1 MANSAVNLELDPAS
15 LAQFKR
21 ALELYRKA
29 TKKDEAAIINRAG
42 HNVIL
47 RAIQF
52 TPKAKISRKPF
63 NESWNPEA
71 ERGKRGNRKAIRYWR
86 GAWKRQGKRGT
97 PTREDLK
104 RMWSNTR
111 ERIGYLKAGWF
122 NAAHDFARAA
132 GRTPPKS
139 RPFSRGDANKGFARP
154 ARPTFKVEAVAENFA
169 DAADRFGKAP
179 LERAMRYV
187 AIDMINYAQ
196 RKLGL
201 TAKKYSAKD
210 IRALSK

>member
-1 MANSAVNLELDPAS
+1 MAKGAVDLELDPAS

-21 ALELYRKA
+21 AIDLYRRA
-29 TKKDEAAIINRAG
+29 TKKDEAAILNRAG

-52 TPKAKISRKPF
+52 TPKANKGRKPL
-63 NESWNPEA
+63 NKAWDPEA

-97 PTREDLK
+97 PTREDLHK
-104 RMWSNTR
+104 MWSNTR
-111 ERIGYLKAGWF
+111 ARIGYLKAGWL
-122 NAAHDFARAA
+122 NAARDFARAA
-132 GRTPPKS
+132 GRNPPKG
-139 RPFSRGDANKGFARP
+139 RPFSRGDANKGYARP
-154 ARPTFKVEAVAENFA
+154 ARASLRVEALATNFA

-187 AIDMINYAQ
+187 AIDIINYAQ